1 MIARTSAAGLLGLLL
16 AALSAGPSA
25 AQYPPP
31 QPVPTAAQAQAAD
44 TRQGQYVDVDGARIF
59 YQVAGT
65 GTPLLLIHGFPLDGQ
80 LYQGQLAQLSQVF
93 KVITPDLRG
102 FGKSS
107 IPDAQASIQLYA
119 QDMLALMDRLG
130 VSKAIIG
137 GHSMGGQIVLQMYRQ
152 APGRFLGMI
161 LIDTNPMAAS
171 IVEQAEFPAFGAQA
185 QQQGVP
191 SIVPTLA
198 AQFLTGVARLNDRA
212 ATLTLMNIIAEA
224 SVNGVVAGGQALATR
239 PDFTALL
246 PRIAVPALVLVGVDD
261 PVYGLEISQMTQAAV
276 PGSTL
281 TIIRQ
286 AEHTSIFEQ
295 AVFANTAIARWSA
308 QRGLR

>member
-1 MIARTSAAGLLGLLL
+1 MGLLGVALLT
-16 AALSAGPSA
+16 SPSA
-25 AQYPPP
+25 AQYLPP
-31 QPVPTAAQAQAAD
+31 QPTPTVAQAQAAD
-44 TRQGQYVDVDGARIF
+44 TRQGRYVDVDGARIF

-80 LYQGQLAQLSQVF
+80 LYQGQAAQLSQRF
-93 KVITPDLRG
+93 TVITPDLRG

-107 IPDAQASIQLYA
+107 IPNAQASIQLYA
-119 QDMLALMDRLG
+119 RDMLALMNQLG
-130 VSKAIIG
+130 IGKAIIG

-152 APGRFLGMI
+152 APERFLGMI

-171 IVEQAEFPAFGAQA
+171 IVEQAEFPAFGVQA

-198 AQFLTGVARLNDRA
+198 AQFVTGATRLDDRPL
-212 ATLTLMNIIAEA
+212 TLTLMDILAEA

-246 PRIAVPALVLVGVDD
+246 PKIAVPALVLVGVDD
-261 PVYGLEISQMTQAAV
+261 PVYGLEISQMTQAAI
-276 PGSTL
+276 PGSTIA
-281 TIIRQ
+281 IIPQ

-295 AVFANTAIARWSA
+295 PVFADTVIARWA
-308 QRGLR
+308 EQHGLR